1 MRIPATTPGADF
13 VPRRSGKKVYH
24 INLLK
29 RWYPAQ
35 PETKTVCLAL
45 DTSWQE
51 ETSDED
57 IPVTGMLEENLY
69 PLKAETVEIDISVIG
84 PNLSEGQIPQL
95 YSPLRSLYVKPGRDQ
110 PTLVLVGSVA
120 SAVTSKLHLQP
131 QSSLVWLLN
140 HTQPSA
146 SAVLSPN
153 WF

>member
-1 MRIPATTPGADF
+1 MKSGSQVRIPATTPGADF
-13 VPRRSGKKVYH
+13 VPRRSGKVYH

-69 PLKAETVEIDISVIG
+69 PLKAETVEVDMSVIG
-84 PNLSEGQIPQL
+84 PNLSKVKQKQL
-95 YSPLRSLYVKPGRDQ
+95 QELLQEFSPVIQTSPGR
-110 PTLVLVGSVA
+110 TTIAEHEIYVGD
-120 SAVTSKLHLQP
+120 TPPIRQRP
-131 QSSLVWLLN
+131 Y
-140 HTQPSA
+140 
-146 SAVLSPN
+146 
-153 WF
+153 